1 MSHATEMIRIWFLFS
16 FRAKDD
22 VKKKTFHTSEAR
34 TGRHVGTPGLLDGND
49 FHLLRIQKFKLRHA
63 FMLSVP

>member
-1 MSHATEMIRIWFLFS
+1 MSLATEMIRIWFLFS

-22 VKKKTFHTSEAR
+22 VKKTFQTSEAR
-34 TGRHVGTPGLLDGND
+34 TGRHVGTPGLLDGED